1 VRQTPLQNLL
11 HRAAAR
17 IGVRTLAARMEVPE
31 SLLEAWMSG
40 QATMPAKK
48 ILALAEIIEQ
58 LDEEPKG

>member
-1 VRQTPLQNLL
+1 VLQTPLQNLL

-17 IGVRTLAARMEVPE
+17 IGTRALAARMDVQV

-48 ILALAEIIEQ
+48 ILLLAEIIEQ
-58 LDEEPKG
+58 LGDEPN